1 MKREQKPS
9 QPRIVAADGR
19 REFACFPA
27 AILGFI
33 VNNADE
39 VLLLSHP
46 QKGGWQVVAGAIE
59 DGESPVAALC
69 REVAEEVG
77 PQVCIR
83 PVATV
88 HTFLYRY
95 DARVQAML
103 SIAYVATYISGEVVP
118 GDDMATSAFRWASAE
133 EIASEE
139 LVLVVPSQRW
149 LFRRALAVHRLFLGE
164 SAELEPWQQAKAP

>member
-1 MKREQKPS
+1 VQHASGRS
-9 QPRIVAADGR
+9 QPIIVSADGR
-19 REFACFPA
+19 REFAGFPA

-33 VNNADE
+33 VNSADE
-39 VLLLSHP
+39 ILLLSHP
-46 QKGGWQVVAGAIE
+46 EKGGWQVVAGAIE
-59 DGESPVAALC
+59 DGESPVAALL

-77 PQVCIR
+77 PEVRIR
-83 PVATV
+83 PVASV

-95 DARVQAML
+95 DAAVRAML

-118 GDDMATSAFRWASAE
+118 GDDMATSAVRWAGPQ

-149 LFRRALAVHRLFLGE
+149 LFRRALAIHQLFRDD
-164 SAELEPWQQAKAP
+164 SDDLEPWQ